1 MSATLRTGPV
11 WRCAPSGTEEVYL
24 VRVRDS
30 LAQIHRQGVK
40 SRWSIG
46 SMVVPVEDLFDDR
59 QLARAEFRRR
69 RAGR

>member
-30 LAQIHRQGVK
+30 LAQIQRVT
-40 SRWSIG
+40 
-46 SMVVPVEDLFDDR
+46 
-59 QLARAEFRRR
+59 LAAKRRKCLCR
-69 RAGR
+69 SGF